1 MTHLRY
7 LEWLDR
13 YGRPMAKQGLGSA
26 LARIMGRAIGRT
38 GRRDRP
44 PSPEASSA
52 QARGAAYPGDFLG
65 IPEISYEPNPGNGKV
80 ADPGE
85 IVWTWVPFEED
96 PRQGKDRP
104 VLVIGRDGP
113 WLLALPLT
121 SKDHDID
128 AVQEARAGRHWTDV
142 GAGPWDNSGRA
153 SEVRVDRIVRV
164 EPARVR
170 REGAVL
176 DKRRFNRVAAAVRE
190 AGPKP

>member
-1 MTHLRY
+1 
-7 LEWLDR
+7 
-13 YGRPMAKQGLGSA
+13 MAKQGLGSA
-26 LARIMGRAIGRT
+26 LTRIMGRAIGRT

-44 PSPEASSA
+44 PSPEASPEASSEASSA